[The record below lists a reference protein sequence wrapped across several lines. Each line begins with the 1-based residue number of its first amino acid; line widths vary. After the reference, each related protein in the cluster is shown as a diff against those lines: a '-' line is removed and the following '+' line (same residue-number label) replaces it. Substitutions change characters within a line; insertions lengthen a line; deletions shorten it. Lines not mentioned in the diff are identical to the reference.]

1 MKLLQGTQRMVFR
14 TSSQWKQEKLHQRT
28 CSPLAASTEDDSG
41 WEHCEDAISED
52 DNHWQWSL
60 LGACPSSDL
69 DGTLVVDDYLLIKD
83 SMMLSALQDPGKQK
97 DDITLR
103 CMEGHEPFTSMIAKA
118 SMADPAAGPG
128 VDGAAGP
135 PPGEVPLWSAS
146 VEQAFA
152 SGITDAKKT
161 ASVAPPVT
169 PAPGPI
175 KDMHE
180 EVGHM
185 YLCAKCEAHIFKEDD
200 IMSSNYYAM
209 SGPGYLTTA
218 ARSVCESP
226 ELQTQMYTT
235 GKYTVRDV
243 SCSQCSNVLGVT
255 YVGTPHAQNRYKV
268 GKFLLGRDRL
278 KLPIGIVHPMEA
290 GQ

>member
-14 TSSQWKQEKLHQRT
+14 TPSQWKQEKLHQRA
-28 CSPLAASTEDDSG
+28 CSPLPAATENDSG

-69 DGTLVVDDYLLIKD
+69 DETLVVDDYLLIKD
-83 SMMLSALQDPGKQK
+83 SMVRQDSGKQN
-97 DDITLR
+97 DDITLQ
-103 CMEGHEPFTSMIAKA
+103 CMEGREPFTSMMAKA
-118 SMADPAAGPG
+118 SMADPASGPG
-128 VDGAAGP
+128 ADGAAGP

-146 VEQAFA
+146 VEQAVA
-152 SGITDAKKT
+152 SGTADAKIT
-161 ASVAPPVT
+161 ASVAPSVA
-169 PAPGPI
+169 PAPSPI
-175 KDMHE
+175 KDLHE
-180 EVGHM
+180 AVGHM
-185 YLCAKCEAHIFKEDD
+185 YLCAKCETHIFQEED
-200 IMSSNYYAM
+200 ILSSNYHAM
-209 SGPGYLTTA
+209 SGPGYLTAA
-218 ARSVCESP
+218 ARNVCESP

-235 GKYTVRDV
+235 GKYTVREV

-255 YVGTPHAQNRYKV
+255 YVGTADARNRYKV

-278 KLPIGIVHPMEA
+278 KLPPGVVHPMEA

>member
-14 TSSQWKQEKLHQRT
+14 TPSQWKQEKLHQRT
-28 CSPLAASTEDDSG
+28 CSPLPAPTEDDNG
-41 WEHCEDAISED
+41 WEHCEDAISDD

-60 LGACPSSDL
+60 LEARPSSNL
-69 DGTLVVDDYLLIKD
+69 DGTLVVDDYLLIKE
-83 SMMLSALQDPGKQK
+83 S
-97 DDITLR
+97 T
-103 CMEGHEPFTSMIAKA
+103 
-118 SMADPAAGPG
+118 ADPAAGPC

-152 SGITDAKKT
+152 SGISDAKKT
-161 ASVAPPVT
+161 ASVALPVT

-180 EVGHM
+180 DVGQM
-185 YLCAKCEAHIFKEDD
+185 YLCAKCEAHIFKEED
-200 IMSSNYYAM
+200 IMSSNYHAM

-235 GKYTVRDV
+235 GKYTVREV

-255 YVGTPHAQNRYKV
+255 YVGTADATNRYKV

>member
-83 SMMLSALQDPGKQK
+83 SMVPTASQDSGKQN
-97 DDITLR
+97 DDITLQ
-103 CMEGHEPFTSMIAKA
+103 CMEGHEPFTSLMAKA
-118 SMADPAAGPG
+118 SMADPAPG
-128 VDGAAGP
+128 LGLDGAAGP

-146 VEQAFA
+146 MEQAFE
-152 SGITDAKKT
+152 SGTADAKKT
-161 ASVAPPVT
+161 VSVAPSVA

-180 EVGHM
+180 VEHM
-185 YLCAKCEAHIFKEDD
+185 YLCAKCETQIFKAED
-200 IMSSNYYAM
+200 ILSSNYHAM
-209 SGPGYLTTA
+209 SGPGYLTAA
-218 ARSVCESP
+218 ARSVRESP

-235 GKYTVRDV
+235 GKYTVREV
-243 SCSQCSNVLGVT
+243 SCGQCSNVLGVT
-255 YVGTPHAQNRYKV
+255 YVGTGDAQNRYKV

-278 KLPIGIVHPMEA
+278 KLPPGVMHPMEV